1 MGSKPTKKQRVLRY
15 LRGGT
20 SLTPREAI
28 DFFNAYRLAGI
39 VHELNKEGYNIKESL
54 EAYNAKSAKK
64 RQKTKTIFEIVV

>member
-39 VHELNKEGYNIKESL
+39 VHELNKEGYNIINLRSSGHARYKMVKPGE
-54 EAYNAKSAKK
+54 
-64 RQKTKTIFEIVV
+64 TIEMEL

>member
-39 VHELNKEGYNIKESL
+39 VHELNKEGYNIINLRTSWHARYKMVKPGE
-54 EAYNAKSAKK
+54 
-64 RQKTKTIFEIVV
+64 TIEMEL